1 MDKKETRT
9 RTCDNCEY
17 SGFII
22 GKGCLGKDCL
32 LLEFCRYTGK
42 IIPAYLTTPT
52 CNNHRFFV
60 KGGQQ

>member
-1 MDKKETRT
+1 MDKKETIT

-22 GKGCLGKDCL
+22 GKDCL

-42 IIPAYLTTPT
+42 IIPAHLTTPT